1 MYIVSTANMTDN
13 AMWELRASSHEKLSE
28 IIQQIELAIEIAP
41 KEVFKN
47 ERKPRNKIFSGC

>member
-13 AMWELRASSHEKLSE
+13 AMWELRASSHDKLAE

-41 KEVFKN
+41 KEVF
-47 ERKPRNKIFSGC
+47 C